1 MVPESSPLVKIC
13 GLTRNVDARFADEAG
28 VDYLGLI
35 MTEGFGRSV
44 TKDVAA
50 TVVQGVLALKVAVTV
65 NESVKR
71 NAELA
76 DAIGAS
82 IIQLHGNESAAIARS
97 LKSAGDW
104 SIWKAVRAKTSE
116 DVQRVVE
123 DFGELVDGI
132 LVEGYSDGA
141 IGGSGLT
148 LELDPE
154 SLTVAKRSALSVVL
168 AGGLTPTSVA
178 GAVARYSPD
187 VVDVSS
193 GVEVKRNVKDP
204 HKVEAFIQRVRRANL
219 SQEDPLRD

>member
-1 MVPESSPLVKIC
+1 MARTHSFRSFLLPVLLV
-13 GLTRNVDARFADEAG
+13 LRWYSTPD
-28 VDYLGLI
+28 
-35 MTEGFGRSV
+35 
-44 TKDVAA
+44 
-50 TVVQGVLALKVAVTV
+50 
-65 NESVKR
+65 
-71 NAELA
+71 
-76 DAIGAS
+76 
-82 IIQLHGNESAAIARS
+82 H
-97 LKSAGDW
+97 
-104 SIWKAVRAKTSE
+104 RAKTSE

-219 SQEDPLRD
+219 

>member
-1 MVPESSPLVKIC
+1 MVTESSPLVKIC

-28 VDYLGLI
+28 ADYLGLI

-44 TKDVAA
+44 TKNVAA
-50 TVVQGVLALKVAVTV
+50 TVVQGVLALKVAETV
-65 NESVKR
+65 NESVKK
-71 NAELA
+71 NADLA

-82 IIQLHGNESAAIARS
+82 IIQLHGNESVAVARS
-97 LKSAGDW
+97 LKNAGDW
-104 SIWKAVRAKTSE
+104 SIWKAVRAKTTE

-132 LVEGYSDGA
+132 LVEGYRDGA
-141 IGGSGLT
+141 VGGSGLT
-148 LELDPE
+148 LELDPDAL
-154 SLTVAKRSALSVVL
+154 SVAKRSTLSVVL

-204 HKVEAFIQRVRRANL
+204 RKVEAFIQKVRKASL
-219 SQEDPLRD
+219 SREGPLQD

>member
-1 MVPESSPLVKIC
+1 MVTESSPLVKIC

-28 VDYLGLI
+28 ADYLGLI

-50 TVVQGVLALKVAVTV
+50 AVVKGVLALKVAVTV
-65 NESVKR
+65 NESVKK
-71 NAELA
+71 NADLA

-82 IIQLHGNESAAIARS
+82 IIQLHGNESVAVARS
-97 LKSAGDW
+97 LKNAGDW
-104 SIWKAVRAKTSE
+104 SIWKAVRAKTTE

-132 LVEGYSDGA
+132 LVEGYRDGA
-141 IGGSGLT
+141 VGGSGLT
-148 LELDPE
+148 LELDPDAL
-154 SLTVAKRSALSVVL
+154 SVAKRSTLSVVL

-204 HKVEAFIQRVRRANL
+204 RKVEAFIQKVRKASL
-219 SQEDPLRD
+219 SREDPLQD

>member
-1 MVPESSPLVKIC
+1 MPESSPLVKIC

-28 VDYLGLI
+28 ADYLGLI

-44 TKDVAA
+44 TKNVAA
-50 TVVQGVLALKVAVTV
+50 NVVQGVLALKVAVTV
-65 NESVKR
+65 NESVKK
-71 NAELA
+71 NADLA

-82 IIQLHGNESAAIARS
+82 IIQLHGNESVAVARS
-97 LKSAGDW
+97 LKNAGDW
-104 SIWKAVRAKTSE
+104 SIWKAVRAKTTE

-132 LVEGYSDGA
+132 LVEGYRDGA
-141 IGGSGLT
+141 VGGSGLT
-148 LELDPE
+148 LELDPDAL
-154 SLTVAKRSALSVVL
+154 SVAKRSTLSVVL

-204 HKVEAFIQRVRRANL
+204 RKVEAFIQKVRKASL
-219 SQEDPLRD
+219 SREDPLQD

>member
-1 MVPESSPLVKIC
+1 MVTESSPLVKIC

-28 VDYLGLI
+28 ADYLGLI

-65 NESVKR
+65 NESVER

-148 LELDPE
+148 LELDPDA
-154 SLTVAKRSALSVVL
+154 LTVVKRSTLSVVL
-168 AGGLTPTSVA
+168 AGGLTPKSVA
-178 GAVARYSPD
+178 GAVARFSPD

-204 HKVEAFIQRVRRANL
+204 HKVEDFIQKVRKASL
-219 SQEDPLRD
+219 SQEDPLQD

>member
-1 MVPESSPLVKIC
+1 MVTESSPLVKIC

-28 VDYLGLI
+28 ADYLGLI

-44 TKDVAA
+44 TKNVAA
-50 TVVQGVLALKVAVTV
+50 NVVQGVLALKVAVTV
-65 NESVKR
+65 NESVKK
-71 NAELA
+71 NADLA

-82 IIQLHGNESAAIARS
+82 IIQLHGNESVAVARS
-97 LKSAGDW
+97 LKNAGDW
-104 SIWKAVRAKTSE
+104 SIWKAVRAKTTE

-132 LVEGYSDGA
+132 LVEGYRDGA
-141 IGGSGLT
+141 VGGSGLT
-148 LELDPE
+148 LELDPDAL
-154 SLTVAKRSALSVVL
+154 SVAKRSTLSVVL

-204 HKVEAFIQRVRRANL
+204 RKVEAFIQKVRKASL
-219 SQEDPLRD
+219 SREDPLQD

>member
-1 MVPESSPLVKIC
+1 MAPESSPLVKIC

-104 SIWKAVRAKTSE
+104 
-116 DVQRVVE
+116 
-123 DFGELVDGI
+123 
-132 LVEGYSDGA
+132 
-141 IGGSGLT
+141 
-148 LELDPE
+148 
-154 SLTVAKRSALSVVL
+154 
-168 AGGLTPTSVA
+168 
-178 GAVARYSPD
+178 
-187 VVDVSS
+187 
-193 GVEVKRNVKDP
+193 
-204 HKVEAFIQRVRRANL
+204 
-219 SQEDPLRD
+219 

>member
-1 MVPESSPLVKIC
+1 MLPGSSPLVKIC

-28 VDYLGLI
+28 ADYLGLI
-35 MTEGFGRSV
+35 MTEGYERSV
-44 TKDVAA
+44 SKDVAA
-50 TVVQGVLALKVAVTV
+50 TVVRGVLALKVAVTV
-65 NESVKR
+65 NESVKN
-71 NAELA
+71 NADLA

-82 IIQLHGNESAAIARS
+82 IIQLHGNESVAIARS

-123 DFGELVDGI
+123 DFGELIDGI
-132 LVEGYSDGA
+132 LVEGYRDGA

-148 LELDPE
+148 LELDPDA
-154 SLTVAKRSALSVVL
+154 LTVAKRSALSVVL

-193 GVEVKRNVKDP
+193 GVEVKRNVKDR
-204 HKVEAFIQRVRRANL
+204 HEMEAFIQKVRRASL
-219 SQEDPLRD
+219 SPEDPPRD